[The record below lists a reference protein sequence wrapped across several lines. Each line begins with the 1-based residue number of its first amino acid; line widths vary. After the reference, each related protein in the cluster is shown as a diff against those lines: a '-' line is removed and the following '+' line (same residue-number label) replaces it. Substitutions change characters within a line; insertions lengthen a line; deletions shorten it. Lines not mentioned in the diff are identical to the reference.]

1 MADLLSTAGTSQD
14 SLPRRS
20 GTLLFD
26 LKCRLLCSN
35 HDGRVLY
42 TGEGD
47 TGAAQATPDIAF
59 DIKRLCFRLKR
70 LADSV
75 GPGAAT
81 LDKLSG
87 PPIVV
92 MSGDQRYRLEGSLLV
107 DEATNHTCL
116 LVKVRT
122 EESKKPSKP
131 DLSHY
136 RSLYGL
142 TVREIQIL
150 ELLSKGASYKEISYS
165 LTISFHTVRDH
176 VKHIRFKLHT
186 DGKFGI
192 LARLIEEGGACE
204 ETEVTES
211 GDLMDE
217 PVPLAQPESGHS
229 SASPVDPRGAVA
241 GKSQRSV
248 STHAPAASGTQQ
260 GSPLT
265 HTKGGTPPR
274 KATVRTPAS
283 YRPATKRDF
292 HPKGKA
298 F

>member
-1 MADLLSTAGTSQD
+1 MDTLNNPLTK
-14 SLPRRS
+14 RS
-20 GTLLFD
+20 GTLVFD

-35 HDGRVLY
+35 HDGRVLFM
-42 TGEGD
+42 GED
-47 TGAAQATPDIAF
+47 KAVPAQGSPDIAF
-59 DIKRLCFRLKR
+59 DVKRLCFRLKK
-70 LADSV
+70 LADSLATDGGTFDKRHV
-75 GPGAAT
+75 PPIAAT
-81 LDKLSG
+81 S
-87 PPIVV
+87 
-92 MSGDQRYRLEGSLLV
+92 SDQRYRLEGSLLV
-107 DEATNHTCL
+107 DEATQRICL
-116 LVKVRT
+116 LVKVQN
-122 EESKKPSKP
+122 EESKKSGKV

-136 RSLYGL
+136 QSLYGL
-142 TVREIQIL
+142 TRREIQIL
-150 ELLSKGASYKEISYS
+150 QLLSKGASYKEISYS

-229 SASPVDPRGAVA
+229 SAGPVDPRGAVA

-292 HPKGKA
+292 HPKGKPL
-298 F
+298 

>member
-1 MADLLSTAGTSQD
+1 MDTSND
-14 SLPRRS
+14 PLTKRS
-20 GTLLFD
+20 GTLVFD
-26 LKCRLLCSN
+26 LTCRLLCSN
-35 HDGRVLY
+35 HDGRVLFM
-42 TGEGD
+42 GED
-47 TGAAQATPDIAF
+47 KAVPTQASPDIAF
-59 DIKRLCFRLKR
+59 DVQRLCFRLKK

-75 GPGAAT
+75 ETDGATFDKRQVPSIAAT
-81 LDKLSG
+81 S
-87 PPIVV
+87 
-92 MSGDQRYRLEGSLLV
+92 SDQRYRLEGSLLM
-107 DEATNHTCL
+107 DEATKRTCL
-116 LVKVRT
+116 LVKVQN
-122 EESKKPSKP
+122 EESKKPGKV
-131 DLSHY
+131 DFSHY
-136 RSLYGL
+136 QSLYGL
-142 TVREIQIL
+142 TRREIQIL
-150 ELLSKGASYKEISYS
+150 QLLSKGASYKEISYS

-229 SASPVDPRGAVA
+229 SANPVDPGGAVA

-260 GSPLT
+260 GSPPT
-265 HTKGGTPPR
+265 HTGTPPR

-283 YRPATKRDF
+283 YRPATKRDL

-298 F
+298 L